1 MTKYEEAVENGAES
15 LLGLFGENAPENA
28 ALDIAEGYAI
38 SLLVNKSYIEAL
50 AEEIWERY
58 MNRLDHRE
66 A

>member
-1 MTKYEEAVENGAES
+1 MNDTTLNDAVET

-28 ALDIAEGYAI
+28 ALDIAEGYGGD
-38 SLLVNKSYIEAL
+38 YGD

-58 MNRLDHRE
+58 NNRLDHRE